1 MKKPIL
7 YIVVPCYNEEAVL
20 PITSRQ
26 FKKKLDELIEKG
38 LTDPKSRLLFVND
51 GSHDATWEIIKGLA
65 DSSEAF
71 MGISLSRN
79 RGHQNAILAGLM
91 EVKDRADITITIDC
105 DGQDDIDAM
114 NRMVEEYLDGS
125 EIVYGVRSNRNT
137 DSFFKRTSAEGFY
150 RLLKHSQNDTR
161 SRKAGRLRT
170 WSEMC

>member
-65 DSSEAF
+65 DSSEAY

-91 EVKDRADITITIDC
+91 EVKDR
-105 DGQDDIDAM
+105 
-114 NRMVEEYLDGS
+114 Y
-125 EIVYGVRSNRNT
+125 Y
-137 DSFFKRTSAEGFY
+137 
-150 RLLKHSQNDTR
+150 HHH
-161 SRKAGRLRT
+161 RLRRT
-170 WSEMC
+170 GRYRCHEPDGGGISGRE